1 MHRLH
6 LQTDRHAHIW
16 RPGEAVPVR
25 RGRRRSSCGRPVSER
40 NRILVADDDPAS
52 AELLTYFLES
62 HGFQVS
68 TANDGNRALEMG
80 TSGDYQL
87 VILDVHMPMYDGVEV
102 LQLLRKRYVLRPIK
116 VIALTGDLSDEV
128 RQALEGNGIDSFI
141 TKPVDLALLREEV
154 NRLMAA

>member
-1 MHRLH
+1 M
-6 LQTDRHAHIW
+6 
-16 RPGEAVPVR
+16 
-25 RGRRRSSCGRPVSER
+25 SER

-87 VILDVHMPMYDGVEV
+87 VILDVHMPSMDASICCSGVAKWCRRCV
-102 LQLLRKRYVLRPIK
+102 ASV
-116 VIALTGDLSDEV
+116 
-128 RQALEGNGIDSFI
+128 EGS
-141 TKPVDLALLREEV
+141 
-154 NRLMAA
+154 